1 KKNQR
6 RKAKIRQMKEEHRDF
21 VEGRAPRSSES
32 DVGAQ
37 TGSPS
42 QAEAVRQAAGEATQ
56 QLVQQRIK
64 DPNRSVHWDP
74 SIAPP
79 AYPTPSVQFGSGSG
93 QIFKTRPRPEA
104 SRDPEGSGS
113 AYTGFAGY
121 PRVSGHPI
129 DLTVRVVGEGNI
141 IK

>member
-1 KKNQR
+1 MTPPFERTLPVGESTMLLEETPDTSPETTPSPTIDLPTLTPSQKKNQR

-37 TGSPS
+37 IGSPS

-64 DPNRSVHWDP
+64 DQP
-74 SIAPP
+74 
-79 AYPTPSVQFGSGSG
+79 
-93 QIFKTRPRPEA
+93 KLLE
-104 SRDPEGSGS
+104 
-113 AYTGFAGY
+113 
-121 PRVSGHPI
+121 
-129 DLTVRVVGEGNI
+129 
-141 IK
+141 